1 MSFYKSDCIA
11 INGFNESFVGWGR
24 EDSEFV
30 ARFLFNGGE
39 LKRMKFAGIAYHLY
53 HAENSREMLESNHQ
67 IYLDTIKNKRVNW
80 Q

>member
-1 MSFYKSDCIA
+1 M
-11 INGFNESFVGWGR
+11 
-24 EDSEFV
+24 

-39 LKRMKFAGIAYHLY
+39 LRRMKFAGIAYHLY
-53 HAENSREMLESNHQ
+53 HTENSREMLESNHQ

>member
-1 MSFYKSDCIA
+1 MSFYKSDCMA
-11 INGFNESFVGWGR
+11 IGGFNESFVGWGR

-39 LKRMKFAGIAYHLY
+39 LRRMKFAGIAYHLY

-67 IYLDTIKNKRVNW
+67 IYLDTIKNRRVNW